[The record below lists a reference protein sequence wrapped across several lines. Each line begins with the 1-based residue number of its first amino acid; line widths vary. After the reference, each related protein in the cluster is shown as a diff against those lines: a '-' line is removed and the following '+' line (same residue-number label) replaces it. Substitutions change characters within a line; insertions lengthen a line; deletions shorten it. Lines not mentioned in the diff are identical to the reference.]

1 MIHDPLSYP
10 EIYDIQLN
18 LQFLARSPKELL
30 HRFTDGKIFKLLRIE
45 SQLYL
50 VSVEPSSEGLNVAYH
65 YGSPDAHHRAEILHY
80 IVEWLDLTKDLSSFY
95 TIAERSSVMRKL
107 VAKYRGYRIIGMP
120 DLYESL
126 SWAIIGQQI
135 NLSFA
140 FTLKQR
146 LVETF
151 GDHIIHEDQRYYV
164 FPRPEVIA
172 ALTAE
177 RLIALQFSRQKA
189 AYLLNVAKAFVD
201 SVLSQEKIARLPF
214 QEANEE
220 LQRIKGIGNWTA
232 NYALMKT
239 FRFPNA
245 FPLEDAGL
253 HNAIRNLHKLKAKPS
268 IEHVRKIF
276 RQFKGWEAYATLYY
290 WKSLA

>member
-1 MIHDPLSYP
+1 MIHDSLSYP

-18 LQFLARSPKELL
+18 LQFLARSPKQLL
-30 HRFTDGKIFKLLRIE
+30 HRFTDGKIFKLLRID

-50 VSVEPSSEGLNVAYH
+50 VSIEPSSEGLNVAYL

-80 IVEWLDLTKDLSSFY
+80 IVEWLDLTTDLSSFY

-151 GDHIIHEDQRYYV
+151 GDHIIHEDLRYYL
-164 FPRPEVIA
+164 FPQPEVIA
-172 ALTAE
+172 ALDPDK
-177 RLIALQFSRQKA
+177 LLALQFSKQKA
-189 AYLLNVAKAFVD
+189 TYLLNIARAFVEG
-201 SVLSQEKIARLPF
+201 VLSREKIAGLPF
-214 QEANEE
+214 QEGREE
-220 LQRIKGIGNWTA
+220 LQKIKGVGNWTA

-239 FRFPNA
+239 FRYPNA
-245 FPLEDAGL
+245 FPLEDAGPVPVL
-253 HNAIRNLHKLKAKPS
+253 RAPRRSVPARERAARAGGVAGGP
-268 IEHVRKIF
+268 
-276 RQFKGWEAYATLYY
+276 
-290 WKSLA
+290 